1 MRETVQGVK
10 RVSPRRS
17 NSVPAPVV
25 QSSGLCVSPI
35 SLRGRWLAVLIGG
48 CRLQVGDLVG
58 LRDRLGVLL

>member
-17 NSVPAPVV
+17 KSVPAPVV
-25 QSSGLCVSPI
+25 RLSDISAALISFGRRSGVVFLG
-35 SLRGRWLAVLIGG
+35 GR
-48 CRLQVGDLVG
+48 RLQVGDLVG